1 MLTFMERDL
10 TTMDTEVS
18 LMAKTILDESVIELA
33 RGPKRGIRLITPV
46 KLVKGGTLKKIEPK
60 SVVIRK

>member
-1 MLTFMERDL
+1 
-10 TTMDTEVS
+10 
-18 LMAKTILDESVIELA
+18 VIELA
-33 RGPKRGIRLITPV
+33 RGPKKGIRIVTPV